1 MRHSQV
7 WNYGSDPVMIAHRGG
22 GLEAPENSHIAFEL
36 MRNRGFSFIETDV
49 RSTKDG
55 VAVIL
60 HDRKID
66 RVSDGHGPL
75 NRYTWAE
82 LSRIRHHENGS
93 FMRLDEVLRDF
104 PETVFNIDAKES
116 RVIKPLIAA
125 INNAQAYD
133 RVSLASFSEKR
144 LKQLRRALPHV
155 ASSIG
160 GAAVAKLLLASKSPA
175 RIQQAILGT
184 LPSRKD
190 GVQAV
195 QVPERMT
202 GIRIVD
208 EEFVDFAH
216 RQGWAVHVWTVND
229 VPTASRLLSYGVDG
243 IITDVPSVIQSGLSA

>member
-1 MRHSQV
+1 MGQSRV
-7 WNYGSDPVMIAHRGG
+7 WNYGTDPVMIAHRGG
-22 GLEAPENSHIAFEL
+22 GLEAPENSRAAFEL

-75 NRYTWAE
+75 NRYTWTE

-93 FMRLDEVLRDF
+93 FMRLDEVLREF
-104 PETVFNIDAKES
+104 PDTVFNIDAKES
-116 RVIKPLIAA
+116 RVIKPLIGA
-125 INNAQAYD
+125 INTVGAHD
-133 RVSLASFSEKR
+133 RICLASFSENR
-144 LKQLRRALPHV
+144 LKQLRHALPHV
-155 ASSIG
+155 ATSIG

-175 RIQQAILGT
+175 QIQQAILGT

-195 QVPERMT
+195 QVPERMG

-208 EEFVDFAH
+208 EQFVDFAH
-216 RQGWAVHVWTVND
+216 SQGWAVHVWTVND
-229 VPTASRLLSYGVDG
+229 VPSASKLLSYGVDG
-243 IITDVPSVIQSGLSA
+243 IITDVPSTIRSGLGV